1 MTRSRLLVVL
11 DVDSTLTRDEGI
23 DLLAETVSSEVAT
36 EVAGITARAMK
47 GELDFETSLRTRVR
61 ALEGVPLEAIEK
73 ANQRVQITPG
83 AKELVDTLHDLGHLV
98 GAVSG
103 GFHHMVDPLARKLGL
118 DFHRANNFGVEGGL
132 LNGEVLEPF
141 IDAQAKEQTLR
152 DWAHSF
158 GVNMRDT
165 VAIGDGG
172 NDVMMI
178 RAAGVG
184 IAFMAKPVVK
194 AVADVV
200 IDSPD
205 LSLVLEVLKLRP

>member
-1 MTRSRLLVVL
+1 
-11 DVDSTLTRDEGI
+11 
-23 DLLAETVSSEVAT
+23 ETVSPEVAA
-36 EVAGITARAMK
+36 EVADITARAMK

-73 ANQRVQITPG
+73 ANHRVELTPG
-83 AKELVDTLHDLGHLV
+83 AKELVDTLHSLGHLV

-103 GFHHMVDPLARKLGL
+103 GFHHMVDPLAQELGL
-118 DFHRANNFGVEGGL
+118 DFHRANNFGVESGL

-152 DWAHSF
+152 DWAQAF
-158 GVNMRDT
+158 GIDMRHT
-165 VAIGDGG
+165 VAVGDGG

-194 AVADVV
+194 SVADVV

-205 LSLVLEVLKLRP
+205 LSLVLDALNLRP